1 LGVNVCERK
10 IMLEIIVALY
20 SLYTFIRVY
29 ISVMQI
35 GYINQEKRKDP
46 VLMPAG
52 KYMVAANYAVA
63 KEKLGIIETF
73 VDYLMFIWWVF
84 AGFAWL
90 SSLFQVDG
98 SVMSSVLFL
107 FGVIAVNYIVG
118 LPFSLYQTF
127 KIDEAFGFNKMTLKM
142 FIIDALKSAG
152 LFIVLG
158 GVVFALLS
166 WIISSYEMWW
176 LWGFILIFAIA
187 VMANLL
193 MPFFMSLFNKF
204 SPLDEGELKE
214 AIVNLMDQAGL
225 KSDGIF
231 VMDASK
237 RDSRLNAFFGGLG
250 KSKRVVLY
258 DTLLEKLD
266 KKELLAVLGH
276 ELGHFSHGDIWK
288 NIALMG
294 LLLFIAFY
302 LFGHL
307 PEALFTQMGVAP
319 YAGVQI
325 AMLMLLLPLLSFV
338 FTPFMSYVS
347 RHNEYAADEYGS
359 EMGGK
364 ENLVSALLKLIT
376 ENKAFPKSHPLV
388 IFFYY
393 THPPILERL
402 KELDYDASNVIIEK
416 EKIEEPSL
424 PNDGI
429 FAFVNKDDN

>member
-1 LGVNVCERK
+1 
-10 IMLEIIVALY
+10 MLEIIVG
-20 SLYTFIRVY
+20 LYTLYTLMKLY
-29 ISVMQI
+29 ISFMQV

-52 KYMVAANYAVA
+52 KYLVAANYAVA

-73 VDYLMFIWWVF
+73 VDYLMFLWWVF

-98 SVMSSVLFL
+98 GVTSSVFFL
-107 FGVIAVNYIVG
+107 FGFVAVNYVVG

-127 KIDEAFGFNKMTLKM
+127 KIDEDFGFNKMTPKT
-142 FIIDALKSAG
+142 FIVDALKSAG

-158 GVVFALLS
+158 GAVFAVLA
-166 WIISSYEMWW
+166 WIISLYETWW
-176 LWGFILIFAIA
+176 LWGFILMFAIA
-187 VMANLL
+187 VAANLL
-193 MPFFMSLFNKF
+193 MPFFMGLFNKF
-204 SPLDEGELKE
+204 SPLEEGELKD
-214 AIVNLMDQAGL
+214 AIVELMQKAGL

-258 DTLLEKLD
+258 DTLLDKLN

-307 PEALFTQMGVAP
+307 PESLFIQMGVSP
-319 YAGVQI
+319 YPGVQI
-325 AMLMLLLPLLSFV
+325 AMLMLLLPLLSFI

-359 EMGGK
+359 QMGGK

-388 IFFYY
+388 IFFYH
-393 THPPILERL
+393 THPPVIERL
-402 KELDYDASNVIIEK
+402 KELGYDASNVVIEE
-416 EKIEEPSL
+416 EKREEPSL

-429 FAFVNKDDN
+429 FAYMNKENL

>member
-1 LGVNVCERK
+1 
-10 IMLEIIVALY
+10 MLEMILALY
-20 SLYTFIRVY
+20 SIYTFMRLY

-35 GYINQEKRKDP
+35 GYINNEKRKDP

-63 KEKLGIIETF
+63 KEKLSLIETF
-73 VDYLMFIWWVF
+73 VDYLIFVWWIL
-84 AGFAWL
+84 AGF
-90 SSLFQVDG
+90 SLLA
-98 SVMSSVLFL
+98 SVIEVEGAIIQAVLFL
-107 FGVIAVNYIVG
+107 FGFFAVNYIVG
-118 LPFSLYQTF
+118 LPFQLYQTF
-127 KIDEAFGFNKMTLKM
+127 KIDEAFGFNKMTVKM
-142 FIIDALKSAG
+142 FILDTLKSAL

-158 GVVFALLS
+158 GAIFALLA
-166 WIISSYEMWW
+166 WIIGQYEMWW
-176 LWGFILIFAIA
+176 LWGFVLMFSMA
-187 VMANLL
+187 VMANVL

-204 SPLDEGELKE
+204 SPLEEGELKD
-214 AIVNLMDQAGL
+214 AIIKLMEQAGL

-258 DTLLEKLD
+258 DTLIEKLN

-288 NIALMG
+288 NISLMG
-294 LLLFIAFY
+294 LLLFISFY

-307 PEALFTQMGVAP
+307 PDALFTQMGVAP
-319 YAGVQI
+319 EAGVKI
-325 AMLMLLLPLLSFV
+325 AMLMLLLPLVSFL

-347 RHNEYAADEYGS
+347 RHNEYAADEFGS
-359 EMGGK
+359 RMGGK

-388 IFFYY
+388 IFFYH
-393 THPPILERL
+393 THPPVLERL
-402 KELDYDASNVIIEK
+402 KELGYDATNVVIEE
-416 EKIEEPSL
+416 EKIDEPAL
-424 PNDGI
+424 PRDGI
-429 FAFVNKDDN
+429 FSFVDKEKKQH